1 MQMKGK
7 LSWTYRLA
15 RRYGGL
21 HTAWAAGGKRAAAAT
36 RRPRG
41 EPIMG
46 VTRTHHYTV
55 EPADVEELLARRAAL
70 ITAVRAAYP
79 GLAGTQLTRLEDGT
93 FADSWRWDTAEHMR
107 AASPATSLP
116 EARAAM
122 SLTRDH
128 TARSGE
134 IVDER

>member
-1 MQMKGK
+1 
-7 LSWTYRLA
+7 
-15 RRYGGL
+15 
-21 HTAWAAGGKRAAAAT
+21 
-36 RRPRG
+36 
-41 EPIMG
+41 MG
-46 VTRTHHYTV
+46 VARIHHYTV

-70 ITAVRAAYP
+70 IAAVRAAYP

-93 FADSWRWDTAEHMR
+93 FTDSWCWDTAEHMR

-122 SLTRDH
+122 SLTRDR
-128 TARSGE
+128 TARYGE

>member
-1 MQMKGK
+1 
-7 LSWTYRLA
+7 
-15 RRYGGL
+15 
-21 HTAWAAGGKRAAAAT
+21 
-36 RRPRG
+36 
-41 EPIMG
+41 MG
-46 VTRTHHYTV
+46 VARIHHYTV

-79 GLAGTQLTRLEDGT
+79 GLAGTQLTRLEDGSFT
-93 FADSWRWDTAEHMR
+93 DSWRWDTAEHMR

-122 SLTRDH
+122 SLTRGH
-128 TARSGE
+128 TARYAE